1 MGMSRLTSRAVAG
14 AVAAALTAALAAG
27 CGDSDSSSSAAG
39 THSGSGGGNAGK
51 SLSIAYFASASA
63 NGFSHAVWEAM
74 QAEAKRLGGGKIEL
88 HQLDGNFNATTQFN
102 QAQTAASSK
111 QYDGAVVLANDTV
124 GMAPAVKLLIKSGA
138 VVSNV
143 LNPMGPDLRSLEPQ
157 VDGLMSVIADP
168 AYETRIQ
175 AQEVIKSCAKKNPC
189 RVVIMIGGLQYP
201 FDKIRYESYK
211 NTLKAASNVKVV
223 ALAQGNYDRNTGV
236 TTMSNVLQAHP
247 KFDVL
252 LSAAEQDTAGA
263 EIALKKAG
271 WDVPALVKNGDL
283 VINSLG
289 GSQQGVAAVRAGR
302 WNLTV
307 GNFPATAGQ
316 LALRQVVQKLRGQAV
331 AQTTINIDK
340 STPVPLVLTKEVLD
354 QHPDFTGQWSG

>member
-1 MGMSRLTSRAVAG
+1 MGMCRLTSRAVAG
-14 AVAAALTAALAAG
+14 AAAAVLSVALATG

-39 THSGSGGGNAGK
+39 SGSGAGGGDAGK

-74 QAEAKRLGGGKIEL
+74 QAEAKRLGGKIEL

-175 AQEVIKSCAKKNPC
+175 AQEVIKSCAKKDPC

-211 NTLKAASNVKVV
+211 NTLKSAPNVKVV

-271 WDVPALVKNGDL
+271 WDVPALVKRGDL

-289 GSQQGVAAVRAGR
+289 GSKQGVAAVRAGR

-316 LALRQVVQKLRGQAV
+316 LALRQVVQKLRGQDV
-331 AQTTINIDK
+331 AQPTINIDK
-340 STPVPLVLTKEVLD
+340 VTPVPLVLTKAVLD